1 MGLAASQARL
11 LMLTAR
17 KSDLELQ
24 LQFNNQARLQLS
36 NIMNTMFNQS
46 QNLDPNGPDGQPNPQ
61 VQQINLRIA
70 QVQNLDKRLEL
81 DGRRIDTQH
90 QAVQTEVDAV
100 SKVISKN
107 IESSFKLMG

>member
-1 MGLAASQARL
+1 MGLGASQARL

-24 LQFNNQARLQLS
+24 LQMLNQARMQLA
-36 NIMNTMFNQS
+36 NMVGNMFNQ
-46 QNLDPNGPDGQPNPQ
+46 QANLDPQSAESQKMQADISSI
-61 VQQINLRIA
+61 QQR
-70 QVQNLDKRLEL
+70 DKQFEL
-81 DGRRIDTQH
+81 MAKQIDTQH
-90 QAVQTEVDAV
+90 QAVQTEVEAV